1 MSFFSDISGFDTNKV
16 KKEYQKIN
24 EHQDDYSEVD
34 FCLNDEENISFSENK
49 ENASVLSRSA
59 DIYKNSRDLIE
70 EYMYNYNLTAEEAK
84 EYIAKNI
91 DTEG

>member
-1 MSFFSDISGFDTNKV
+1 MSFFSDINGFDTNKV

-34 FCLNDEENISFSENK
+34 FCVNDNNISFTQKDDN
-49 ENASVLSRSA
+49 NLV
-59 DIYKNSRDLIE
+59 E
-70 EYMYNYNLTAEEAK
+70 EYMYNYDITEEEAK
-84 EYIAKNI
+84 EYIAKSI